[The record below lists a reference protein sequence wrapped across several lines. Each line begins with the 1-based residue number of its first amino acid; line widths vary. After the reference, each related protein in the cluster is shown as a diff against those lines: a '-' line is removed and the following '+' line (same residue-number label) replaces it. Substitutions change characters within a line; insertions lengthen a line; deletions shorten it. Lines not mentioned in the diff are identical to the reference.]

1 MSIAD
6 PHKRDFATNARL
18 PRIALLALAI
28 GVLSTFAAFALLSL
42 IHLFTNLFFFQRLSF
57 ADRSPALNTLGPWAA
72 AVPVAGGVVVGLI
85 ARFGSEKIRGHG
97 IPEAIEAI
105 LFGKSRMSP
114 KVAVLKPLA
123 SGIVIGSGGPFGAEG
138 PIIMTGGA
146 IGSLIAQFVKVTA
159 AERKTL
165 LVAGATAGMTAVF
178 GTPVAAVLLAV
189 ELLLFEWRP
198 RSFLPVAL
206 ACAVAGFARAAFFGV
221 GPLFPL
227 VTAPPSAAALGSCAA
242 AGLLS
247 GALAC
252 ALSVALYKTED
263 WFGKLPVHWMWWPA
277 IGGLAVGI
285 GGLIEPRA
293 LGVGYDVIG
302 DLLHGNITL
311 QFALAILVVKAAI
324 WVIALG
330 SGTSGGVLAPLL
342 MLGAGLGTLLGPV
355 LPGGEPALWPL
366 VCMAATLG
374 ATLGAPLTAI
384 VFALGLTHDANALL
398 PLLAATLVAHGFA
411 TVVMK
416 RSIMTEKIARRGYHI
431 YREYGVDPLERHY
444 VDEVMTRDVVTIDAD
459 LSVGVVRA
467 RYFGATQAHR
477 AYPVVRD
484 GVLIGLLDRATLD
497 RGGDAH
503 AGDANGDEMRASDGR
518 AKREPM
524 ADMRVADMRVADM
537 RVADARVAD
546 ARVADLPVAD
556 LLPRRAP
563 PFSLADETCR
573 LVATRLAVHRLERLP
588 VVTDPDTMR
597 LVGIVS
603 RSDLVK
609 PALRHFDDEHKRER
623 FRRAHPAAFVRR
635 RFAPARKTG

>member
-1 MSIAD
+1 MSLD
-6 PHKRDFATNARL
+6 THKRDFSVNGRL
-18 PRIALLALAI
+18 PGISALAAGI
-28 GVLSTFAAFALLSL
+28 GALSTLAAFVLLSL
-42 IHLFTNLFFFQRLSF
+42 IHLFTNLFFFGAFSF
-57 ADRSPALNTLGPWAA
+57 ADRSPAQNTLGGW
-72 AVPVAGGVVVGLI
+72 VILMPVAGGLIVGLM

-114 KVAVLKPLA
+114 KVAILKPLS

-146 IGSLIAQFVKVTA
+146 LGSLIAQYVKLTS

-165 LVAGATAGMTAVF
+165 LVAGAAAGMTAVF

-206 ACAVAGFARAAFFGV
+206 ACAVAGFARAAFFGT

-227 VTAPPSAAALGSCAA
+227 ETAPPEALSLVSCVI

-247 GALAC
+247 GALASG
-252 ALSVALYKTED
+252 LSAALYKTED
-263 WFGKLPVHWMWWPA
+263 LFGKLPLHWMWWPA
-277 IGGLAVGI
+277 LGGLVIGI
-285 GGLIEPRA
+285 GGFIEPRA

-302 DLLHGNITL
+302 DLLHQHIAL
-311 QFALAILVVKAAI
+311 QIAAAILIVKAII
-324 WVIALG
+324 WVVALG

-342 MLGAGLGTLLGPV
+342 MLGAGLGTVLGHV

-384 VFALGLTHDANALL
+384 VFAFGLTHDINALL

-411 TVVMK
+411 TVVMR

-431 YREYGVDPLERHY
+431 YREYGVDPLERHH
-444 VDEVMTRDVVTIDAD
+444 VDEVMSGSVQTIDAD
-459 LSVGVVRA
+459 MSVRDVFA
-467 RYFGATQAHR
+467 RFFGTTQTHR
-477 AYPVVRD
+477 AYPVVNRGAVVGTVD
-484 GVLIGLLDRATLD
+484 RGVLERF
-497 RGGDAH
+497 RG
-503 AGDANGDEMRASDGR
+503 DGTSP
-518 AKREPM
+518 EL
-524 ADMRVADMRVADM
+524 
-537 RVADARVAD
+537 DAR
-546 ARVADLPVAD
+546 
-556 LLPRRAP
+556 
-563 PFSLADETCR
+563 LADVLRGSTPVVALPAETCR
-573 LVATRLAVHRLERLP
+573 LVATRLAVHGLERLP
-588 VVTDPDTMR
+588 VVADRETLR

-609 PALRHFDDEHKRER
+609 PSLAHFEEEQKKER
-623 FRRAHPAAFVRR
+623 FRRVTFNRSTKRFPPVRR
-635 RFAPARKTG
+635 AG

>member
-1 MSIAD
+1 MTLHST
-6 PHKRDFATNARL
+6 KRDFAANARL
-18 PRIALLALAI
+18 PGISALAAVI
-28 GVLSTFAAFALLSL
+28 GGVSTLAAFVLLSV
-42 IHLFTNLFFFQRLSF
+42 IHLFTNLFFFGSFSF
-57 ADRSPALNTLGPWAA
+57 ADRSPAGNTLGLWVLV
-72 AVPVAGGVVVGLI
+72 VPVAGGLIVGLM
-85 ARFGSEKIRGHG
+85 ARYGSEKIRGHG

-114 KVAVLKPLA
+114 KVAVLKPLS

-146 IGSLIAQFVKVTA
+146 LGSLIAQCVKLTS

-165 LVAGATAGMTAVF
+165 LVAGAAAGMTAVF

-206 ACAVAGFARAAFFGV
+206 ACAVAGFARVAFFGQ

-227 VTAPPSAAALGSCAA
+227 VTAPPDGLSLVSCVI

-247 GALAC
+247 GALASG
-252 ALSVALYKTED
+252 LSAALYKTED
-263 WFGKLPVHWMWWPA
+263 LFAKLPIHWMWWPA
-277 IGGLAVGI
+277 LGGVIVGI
-285 GGLIEPRA
+285 GGYIEPRA

-302 DLLHGNITL
+302 DLLHGHVAL
-311 QFALAILVVKAAI
+311 QIAVAILAVKAVM
-324 WVIALG
+324 WVVALG

-342 MLGAGLGTLLGPV
+342 MLGAGLGTVLAPV

-384 VFALGLTHDANALL
+384 VFAFGLTHDVNALL

-431 YREYGVDPLERHY
+431 YREYGVDPLERHH
-444 VDEVMTRDVVTIDAD
+444 VDEVMSHAVKTIDAG
-459 LSVGVVRA
+459 LTVRDA
-467 RYFGATQAHR
+467 LATFFDAAQAHR
-477 AYPVVRD
+477 AYPAVRD
-484 GVLIGLLDRATLD
+484 GAVLGMVERGMLD
-497 RGGDAH
+497 GDP
-503 AGDANGDEMRASDGR
+503 DST
-518 AKREPM
+518 
-524 ADMRVADMRVADM
+524 
-537 RVADARVAD
+537 VADALRGRSPVVA
-546 ARVADLPVAD
+546 LPH
-556 LLPRRAP
+556 
-563 PFSLADETCR
+563 ETCR
-573 LVATRLAVHRLERLP
+573 LVATRLAVHGLERLP
-588 VVTDPDTMR
+588 VVADTESRR
-597 LVGIVS
+597 LVGIVA

-609 PALRHFDDEHKRER
+609 PSLAHFDEEHKRER
-623 FRRAHPAAFVRR
+623 FRRIAVPALARR
-635 RFAPARKTG
+635 RRLPRG